1 MCKHFV
7 TKYECGVIASEIWEL
22 CKDGFI
28 NESVSME
35 NCPKKKDAEADKT
48 QVLLN
53 KTCGTKMCRA
63 CNTIFGTPGYY
74 SHL

>member
-28 NESVSME
+28 DESVSME
-35 NCPKKKDAEADKT
+35 NCPKKRMQRQTRPEY
-48 QVLLN
+48 
-53 KTCGTKMCRA
+53 C
-63 CNTIFGTPGYY
+63 
-74 SHL
+74 